1 MEEFKK
7 NIKKFTNNIK
17 KNKIL
22 LFMIL
27 ITIII
32 LTGLILNKN
41 NENNENNENKKS
53 EITGII
59 QIGAHTGEEAPVH
72 SKRVGN
78 NMVWIEAQPDKLEE
92 LKQNVEKYGHISI
105 QGLLWNKSGEKK
117 IFNITNNSVSSSILE
132 PYKHINRHGEKVK
145 VKKQIQLETITYL
158 DLVKQY
164 PLLNDPKYN
173 FLILDCQ
180 GAEYEVLLGI
190 GKEKI
195 QQFDKL
201 EVEIS
206 NSEEYKNQK
215 QQPEITKL
223 LKDWGY
229 KCVDN
234 CDNKEI
240 HGISIY
246 VKK

>member
-1 MEEFKK
+1 MEELRKLIKSKK
-7 NIKKFTNNIK
+7 VIKYKRFIIFISVTVILGLFGVLMITK
-17 KNKIL
+17 KNK
-22 LFMIL
+22 
-27 ITIII
+27 
-32 LTGLILNKN
+32 N
-41 NENNENNENKKS
+41 S

-59 QIGAHTGEEAPVH
+59 QIGAHTGEEAPTH

-92 LKQNVEKYGHISI
+92 LKQNVEKYGHIPI
-105 QGLLWNKSGEKK
+105 QGLLWNKSGEKRV
-117 IFNITNNSVSSSILE
+117 FNITNNSVSSSILE
-132 PYKHINRHGEKVK
+132 PYKHINIHGEKVK
-145 VKKQIQLETITYL
+145 VKKRIQLETITYL

-206 NSEEYKNQK
+206 NFEGYKNQK